1 MQKNHVIIVIY
12 RKKYLAPPKKIHF
25 VKRSFQMPTYRL
37 SIFCTMDSYG
47 KLDHRRFA
55 KPYILHFAK
64 LQLSFQIYLS
74 MSKTKL

>member
-25 VKRSFQMPTYRL
+25 VKRSLQMPTYRV
-37 SIFCTMDSYG
+37 SIFFTLDWDG
-47 KLDHRRFA
+47 KQDHRRFA

-64 LQLSFQIYLS
+64 LQPSFQIYLS